1 MNLETKNSLSKNYI
15 YNLIY
20 QVLVVIIPL
29 ILIPYISRTLQPTN
43 VGVYSF
49 AHSITMYFSQ
59 FALLGVNL
67 YGTKIISTKR
77 NKPNE
82 LKKNFWEIFVVKG
95 IVAITIILLFYT
107 FFTFL
112 YDLPLFSVDG
122 NLIFEHPEIYYIL
135 GIILFSNFI
144 DITYLYTG
152 TEKFSS
158 IVIRNSMIK
167 ILTLIF
173 VFVFVRKPEDLW
185 VYALIMA
192 SGELIGQAIL
202 WFGLMK
208 TPLFIK
214 DEKIEGFHPFSHLK
228 GLFTLFLPQ
237 AIILLYTSLN
247 VVMIGIL
254 SNEQEVAFFD
264 MSSKIINTVLVIAT
278 ALGTVVV
285 PRISALFEENDFEKI
300 KDILKK
306 AIQISTYL
314 SFPMM
319 FGLIALSYEFVP
331 WFFGNEFEP
340 AIIVLSLY
348 TIKVVF
354 VTITNVIGI
363 QYLIPTNQNKKF
375 TYSVLVGAVIN
386 LILNIIFI
394 KNYGAVGAV
403 IGSLIS
409 EFGVLIYQL
418 ISTKNEIPFAKYI
431 MQTYKSLLSALV
443 MFGVVYFVKIS
454 TYDTLLHF
462 IMNILKHDF
471 ISGFIT
477 LALYAVLGIVVY
489 VITSQLLK
497 NSIQKI
503 IITRS
508 FDKIRGIFHKND

>member
-1 MNLETKNSLSKNYI
+1 
-15 YNLIY
+15 
-20 QVLVVIIPL
+20 
-29 ILIPYISRTLQPTN
+29 
-43 VGVYSF
+43 
-49 AHSITMYFSQ
+49 
-59 FALLGVNL
+59 
-67 YGTKIISTKR
+67 
-77 NKPNE
+77 
-82 LKKNFWEIFVVKG
+82 
-95 IVAITIILLFYT
+95 
-107 FFTFL
+107 
-112 YDLPLFSVDG
+112 
-122 NLIFEHPEIYYIL
+122 
-135 GIILFSNFI
+135 
-144 DITYLYTG
+144 
-152 TEKFSS
+152 
-158 IVIRNSMIK
+158 
-167 ILTLIF
+167 
-173 VFVFVRKPEDLW
+173 
-185 VYALIMA
+185 
-192 SGELIGQAIL
+192 
-202 WFGLMK
+202 
-208 TPLFIK
+208 
-214 DEKIEGFHPFSHLK
+214 LK

-394 KNYGAVGAV
+394 KNYGAV
-403 IGSLIS
+403 
-409 EFGVLIYQL
+409 
-418 ISTKNEIPFAKYI
+418 
-431 MQTYKSLLSALV
+431 
-443 MFGVVYFVKIS
+443 
-454 TYDTLLHF
+454 
-462 IMNILKHDF
+462 
-471 ISGFIT
+471 
-477 LALYAVLGIVVY
+477 
-489 VITSQLLK
+489 
-497 NSIQKI
+497 
-503 IITRS
+503 
-508 FDKIRGIFHKND
+508 